1 MHTLPCH
8 QNKQTGFIAARNTQ
22 YTVQNKI
29 FPSKTN
35 EYFKICFIFVFF
47 QLFCQCGQIQA
58 TLCQYLIWEESGS
71 CVWTQRGSCTTLWVY
86 ILMLHLFWEEI
97 SAPLTL
103 KHCVCFSFTKQRQ
116 KDREDCLFQRIWLN
130 LSNQRDVF
138 YSTSGGRLL
147 RLEAAELRGTHQE
160 HPGPSPGL
168 VEQLLGPLAK
178 RHRRSEGVNPSDPL
192 RSQPSHSATDHQDVD
207 QVQPDQDQ
215 AGAVSKETITSCDDP
230 LRVLQPN
237 GPVSPVKTNIA
248 DRAEQE

>member
-1 MHTLPCH
+1 MHLA
-8 QNKQTGFIAARNTQ
+8 FFSLILIAVRMSVPVDCSPRPRGPEQLIQRQQSN
-22 YTVQNKI
+22 
-29 FPSKTN
+29 FPREAQDDTAGR
-35 EYFKICFIFVFF
+35 FF
-47 QLFCQCGQIQA
+47 LGM
-58 TLCQYLIWEESGS
+58 SGS
-71 CVWTQRGSCTTLWVY
+71 IRKHIHRNFLV
-86 ILMLHLFWEEI
+86 ILPVRTDTSNFVSIFDLRRKRFLCMDSKGELYN
-97 SAPLTL
+97 S
-103 KHCVCFSFTKQRQ
+103 RQ

-130 LSNQRDVF
+130 LSNQSDVF

-168 VEQLLGPLAK
+168 VEQLLGPLVK

-207 QVQPDQDQ
+207 QGQPDQDQ

>member
-1 MHTLPCH
+1 MHLA
-8 QNKQTGFIAARNTQ
+8 FFSLILIAVRMSVPVDCSPRPRGPEQLIQRQQSN
-22 YTVQNKI
+22 
-29 FPSKTN
+29 FPREAQDDTAGR
-35 EYFKICFIFVFF
+35 FF
-47 QLFCQCGQIQA
+47 LG
-58 TLCQYLIWEESGS
+58 TSGS
-71 CVWTQRGSCTTLWVY
+71 IRKHIHRNFLV
-86 ILMLHLFWEEI
+86 ILPVRTDTSNFVSIFDLRRKRFLCMDSKGELYN
-97 SAPLTL
+97 S
-103 KHCVCFSFTKQRQ
+103 RQ